1 MAHPLIKHILY
12 GALCAGV
19 AFTIVGCTD
28 DSYDLDKVDLTMGIG
43 SEGLS
48 VTLGNTEKICLKD
61 ILEEDKSVKT
71 DVNNLYYLVK
81 SETMGFN
88 FNVKK
93 VSTSINSPEIVSR
106 VLSSANMSTQ
116 TIPTGYITSGKADG
130 NKPVNFS
137 VNFTEDDIK
146 TIKNIEVQP
155 TNISLILSQKGSTK
169 LTVKEIKNLKIMLP
183 QYMHVKALTSGWTL
197 AADNTLTCNTLAG
210 NKLGTKICDLTLTSL
225 DINKSVTDRK
235 LYISDNAR
243 VTANVTYTN
252 VSGATIQWK
261 NTDYADIVLN
271 INVGTG
277 NSTTPYALN
286 VNQVTGKFTPT
297 INPEIKKINIQED
310 LPDFL
315 NDENAKADVSN
326 PTLRLNSNLTT
337 IPVGVN
343 VGCTMLP
350 YKNGTEITANKVV
363 VTNSGLA
370 MDANQKD
377 VVYLYKGS
385 APYDPEGVISTD
397 SKKQVSNLNNL
408 MKTIP
413 DYILCNM
420 QNKQVVVQDKEYT
433 VKLGQNYSGNI
444 TYTIFVPFEFNSGL
458 QIAYRDSTNSLN
470 SDLKKYSAKGI
481 QLTTDAENS
490 IPLDLKISIEAYD
503 VNGHKVSGI
512 AFKDNEGHDYVV
524 IPASANETTTKKSL
538 ELNAELAVPENLSKV
553 DRFRFKVETA
563 NTEIAKSHKLIS
575 SQYLKLNN
583 IKLRLKGGITIDF
596 N

>member
-106 VLSSANMSTQ
+106 VLSSANMSAQ

-130 NKPVNFS
+130 NKSVKFS

-169 LTVKEIKNLKIMLP
+169 LTVKEIKNLKITLP
-183 QYMHVKALTSGWTL
+183 KYMHVKALTSGWTL

-225 DINKSVTDRK
+225 DINQSVTDRK
-235 LYISDNAR
+235 LDISDNAR

-252 VSGATIQWK
+252 ASGATIQWR

-286 VNQVTGKFTPT
+286 VNQVTGKFTPS

-326 PTLRLNSNLTT
+326 PTLRLNSDLTT
-337 IPVGVN
+337 IPVGVK

-363 VTNSGLA
+363 VTNSGLT

-377 VVYLYKGS
+377 VVYIYKGS
-385 APYDPEGVISTD
+385 APYDPEGVIATD
-397 SKKQVSNLNNL
+397 SKKQVSSLNNL

-420 QNKQVVVQDKEYT
+420 QNKQVVAQDKEYT

>member
-28 DSYDLDKVDLTMGIG
+28 DSYDLDKIDLTMGIG

-48 VTLGNTEKICLKD
+48 LTLGNTEKICLKD

-106 VLSSANMSTQ
+106 VLSSANMSAQ

-130 NKPVNFS
+130 NKSVKFS

-169 LTVKEIKNLKIMLP
+169 LTVKEIKNLKITLP
-183 QYMHVKALTSGWTL
+183 KYMHVKALTPGWTL

-235 LYISDNAR
+235 LDISDNAR

-252 VSGATIQWK
+252 ASGATLQWK

-286 VNQVTGKFTPT
+286 VNQVTGKFTPS

-420 QNKQVVVQDKEYT
+420 QNKQVVVQDKDYT

-524 IPASANETTTKKSL
+524 IPASVNETTTK
-538 ELNAELAVPENLSKV
+538 EP
-553 DRFRFKVETA
+553 
-563 NTEIAKSHKLIS
+563 
-575 SQYLKLNN
+575 
-583 IKLRLKGGITIDF
+583 
-596 N
+596 

>member
-12 GALCAGV
+12 GALCAGA
-19 AFTIVGCTD
+19 AFTFVGCTD

-48 VTLGNTEKICLKD
+48 VTLGNTEPILLKD

-71 DVNNLYYLVK
+71 DANNLYYLVK
-81 SETMGFN
+81 SETMSFN

-93 VSTSINSPEIVSR
+93 VTTSINSPEIVSR
-106 VLSSANMSTQ
+106 VLSSANMSAQ
-116 TIPTGYITSGKADG
+116 TIPAGYNTSGKADG
-130 NKPVNFS
+130 NKPVKFN
-137 VNFTEDDIK
+137 VNFTEDDVK
-146 TIKNIEVQP
+146 TIKNVEVQP

-169 LTVKEIKNLKIMLP
+169 LTVKEIKNLKIILP
-183 QYMHVKALTSGWTL
+183 KYMHVKALTSGWTL
-197 AADNTLTCNTLAG
+197 AADNTLTCSTLAG

-225 DINKSVTDRK
+225 DINQSVASHQLSIT
-235 LYISDNAR
+235 DNAR
-243 VTANVTYTN
+243 ITADVTYTN
-252 VSGATIQWK
+252 ASGATIQWK
-261 NTDYADIVLN
+261 NTDYADLTLN

-297 INPEIKKINIQED
+297 INPEIKKVDIQED

-315 NDENAKADVSN
+315 NDETAKADVAN
-326 PTLRLNSNLTT
+326 PTLRLESDLTA

-343 VGCTMLP
+343 VGCTMSP
-350 YKNGTEITANKVV
+350 YKGGKELTSNKVV
-363 VTNSGLA
+363 VTNSGLT
-370 MDANQKD
+370 MDAQKND
-377 VVYLYKGS
+377 FVYLYKGS
-385 APYDPEGVISTD
+385 APYDPEGLATTYS
-397 SKKQVSNLNNL
+397 SKQVSNLNNL

-420 QNKQVVVQDKEYT
+420 QNKQIVVQDKEYT

-481 QLTTDAENS
+481 QVTTDAENA

-524 IPASANETTTKKSL
+524 IPASKDGTITKKNL
-538 ELNAELAVPENLSKV
+538 ELNADLAVPENLSKV
-553 DRFRFKVETA
+553 DRFRFKVETSNA
-563 NTEIAKSHKLIS
+563 ETTKSHKLIS

-583 IKLRLKGGITIDF
+583 IKLRLKGGVTIDF